1 MMTAGHATTNPLVFL
16 HIGKNA
22 GTQITYVS
30 QQLAKIGIRIETS
43 SHDTKLKEI
52 KNGIPYFFSIR
63 DPISRFRSGFYSRKR
78 KGQPRLYVE
87 WSKYEAF
94 AFGQFEHANDLAESL
109 FRKDELGLAAT
120 KAISSIRHTAM
131 HQIDWFEGVLNFELR
146 PPVWI
151 IRQERF
157 KEDLAVLLGKLDVKS
172 GIDDLIITSDPKL
185 AHKNDYAGVPDFS
198 ELGKANLRSWYARDF
213 AFYDLCV
220 DWINRNGGSHHSEA
234 TYS

>member
-1 MMTAGHATTNPLVFL
+1 MIIDRNSTTNPIVFL

-30 QQLAKIGIRIETS
+30 QQLAKSGIRIEKS
-43 SHDTKLKEI
+43 SHSTKLKKI
-52 KNGIPYFFSIR
+52 DKGVLYFFSIR

-78 KGQPRLYVE
+78 KGQPRTYVE

-94 AFGQFEHANDLAESL
+94 AFGKFEHANDLAESL

-120 KAISSIRHTAM
+120 KAISSIFHTAM
-131 HQIDWFEGVLNFELR
+131 HQIDWFERVLNFELR

-157 KEDLAVLLGKLDVKS
+157 KDDLEILLRKLNSKL
-172 GIDDLIITSDPKL
+172 GIDDLIITTDPKL
-185 AHKNDYAGVPDFS
+185 THENDYAGVPDLS
-198 ELGKANLRSWYARDF
+198 ELGKANLRSWYSRDF
-213 AFYDLCV
+213 AFYDLCI
-220 DWINRNGGSHHSEA
+220 DWISRNSDPS
-234 TYS
+234 YK